1 MVCGLYL
8 SKVVYRRKVR
18 HPGLSLPTATGG
30 GVGAAS
36 LGLKLGMLSRPMGI
50 TPSSVKE
57 GPGPGATEEGGSSL
71 GDEESVCLGLGPP
84 LFTPNYPLCPSFI
97 CWIPTYDLVLMWS
110 PLLRTVSNT
119 PGLEVI

>member
-1 MVCGLYL
+1 MWIIFQQSCLQKKSQASWSVPAHSCRGW
-8 SKVVYRRKVR
+8 
-18 HPGLSLPTATGG
+18 GG
-30 GVGAAS
+30 GSEPWAEAWDAQQTDGHH
-36 LGLKLGMLSRPMGI
+36 
-50 TPSSVKE
+50 PSSIKE

-84 LFTPNYPLCPSFI
+84 LFTPNYPICPSFI